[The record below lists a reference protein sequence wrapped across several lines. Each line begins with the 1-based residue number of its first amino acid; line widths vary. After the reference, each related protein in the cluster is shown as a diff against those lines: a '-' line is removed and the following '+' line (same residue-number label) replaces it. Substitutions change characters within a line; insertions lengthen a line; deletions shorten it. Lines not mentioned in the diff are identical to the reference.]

1 MDFAVQEKIENLCR
15 ELSLALRRITGRT
28 VTFSP
33 DELPIPVERLN
44 GLVTEQEDGIDLDQ

>member
-44 GLVTEQEDGIDLDQ
+44 SLAGGQEDDIDLGQ